1 MRQIL
6 KISFIVLIFTLF
18 SFGFT
23 YLGASAL
30 SSRNAD
36 ESIYLEDTYI
46 GSLDISNKT
55 KGKAKALL
63 DAQWN
68 DWVSNAEI
76 KLSYKEENYQVSPSS
91 FTLES
96 DETIKTA
103 ISGKHN
109 AVHISA
115 EDGFFQAKQ
124 QLPDYVLSNLDLK
137 KLEED
142 ILLSIQDFN
151 QNIVLQLGNYLP
163 QDQPTIIS
171 SAAIKLNPDG
181 QEVIEFVESYPSI
194 ELSPESQFSLAAF
207 IQESEMN
214 NLSANTYTL
223 IATAIY
229 KAIQP
234 TNFTISER
242 YISRQLP
249 DNIEPG
255 FEANVNFEKKM
266 DFKFYNPN
274 ATPYLVKLNYNNDEL
289 EVTIEG
295 SPLLYNYSI
304 LTSDR
309 QEFKPRTIKQYSSLL
324 EQGQRSVE
332 AEGTP
337 GVIVKVVREV
347 YKQNGELLRTE
358 QLAEDFYPPVHRVEI
373 HPLAPEV
380 QGVDPETAEENSV
393 LLPSTEGEIPQDNSA
408 QLQPAVPGSN
418 METDYVPNQNE
429 DDDGLFGKP
438 NEEPK

>member
-18 SFGFT
+18 SFGST

-36 ESIYLEDTYI
+36 ESIYLENTFI
-46 GSLDISNKT
+46 GSLEISNKT
-55 KGKAKALL
+55 QGEAKALL
-63 DAQWN
+63 DEQWN
-68 DWVSNAEI
+68 DWVSNAKI
-76 KLSYKEENYQVSPSS
+76 KLSYKEENFQVSPSL

-109 AVHISA
+109 AVHIAA
-115 EDGFFQAKQ
+115 EEGFFQAKQ
-124 QLPDYVLSNLDLK
+124 LLPDYVWSNLDTK

-142 ILLSIQDFN
+142 ILLSIQEFN
-151 QNIVLQLGNYLP
+151 QNIALQLDKYLP
-163 QDQPTIIS
+163 QEKSTIVS
-171 SAAIKLNPDG
+171 SAAVKLNAEEH
-181 QEVIEFVESYPSI
+181 EVLDFVESYPSI
-194 ELSPESQFSLAAF
+194 ELNPESQFSLEAF
-207 IQESEMN
+207 VQDSKMN
-214 NLSANTYTL
+214 NLSAATYSQ

-242 YISRQLP
+242 YISRQLL

-255 FEANVNFEKKM
+255 FEAKVNFEKKM

-274 ATPYLVKLNYNNDEL
+274 NTPYLVKFTYYNSEL
-289 EVTIEG
+289 EVAIEG
-295 SPLLYNYSI
+295 PPFLYNYSI
-304 LTSDR
+304 LTWDK

-324 EQGQRSVE
+324 DQGQKSVE
-332 AEGTP
+332 TEGTP
-337 GVIVKVVREV
+337 GVIVKVIREV

-373 HPLAPEV
+373 HPLAPDV
-380 QGVDPETAEENSV
+380 QAVDPVTSEENSV
-393 LLPSTEGEIPQDNSA
+393 ILPGTEEAIPHDNSA
-408 QLQPAVPGSN
+408 QLEPSVPGGN
-418 METDYVPNQNE
+418 VNTDDVPNPNE
-429 DDDGLFGKP
+429 NDGLFGKP